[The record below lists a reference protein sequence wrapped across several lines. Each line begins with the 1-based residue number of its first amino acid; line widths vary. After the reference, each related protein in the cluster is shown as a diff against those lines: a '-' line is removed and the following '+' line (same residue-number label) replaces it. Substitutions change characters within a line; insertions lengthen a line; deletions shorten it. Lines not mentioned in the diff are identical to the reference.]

1 MCGIFGVVTAS
12 NAPPSEAQLRQSV
25 AAMTH
30 RGPDASHVHAEPG
43 LGLGHAR
50 LSLVDT
56 HARSNQPFWDASGR
70 YVLVFNGEIYNFRDL
85 RAELEAAGCSFQ
97 TSSDTEVLLQML
109 ITLGPEQTLPRL
121 NGMFAF
127 AFYDRSSDMLTLA
140 RDRFGM
146 KPLFYIET
154 ETEFL
159 FASEIKAFKPWRAL
173 HAQHAS
179 IHAYLM
185 KFGGPT
191 KGRTFYQGVTSLAP
205 GDMLQLKRGAGA
217 RTTPFFRVSDLID
230 ADEYARLRGLS
241 ATQIA
246 DRFDALMQQSVADH
260 AFADAKVGAF
270 CSGGVD
276 SSLIVSMAA
285 RQQSDIQLFHA
296 NVKGRWSEAEPARAL
311 AKHLGLDLH
320 AVEVEE
326 QDFLTSIPKVMRHY
340 ESPFTYHP
348 NCAPL
353 MMVAQ
358 LARDRGIKGLLS
370 GEGSDELFLGYP
382 WLGRRQITDL
392 YNTIKRVIGSGIRS
406 LPGLGPILNP
416 DQTGNSF
423 LVRDIMN
430 GREIVDD
437 LNAVTTAIAQH
448 RHARKDPKV
457 RWTLDY
463 LNYHLRTLLLRNDT
477 MGMAAS
483 IEARFPFL
491 GNELARF
498 GVNLPGRHK
507 LKLSPFVFEKA
518 HPFIRDKWVVRAV
531 ADRYV
536 PRQLS
541 QRLKIGFWTTVFQRL
556 DISDAFFETS
566 RLGDLL
572 SLSRQQ
578 LQALSAEASDDL
590 RLRLLHLDVWTRV
603 CLEDEAD
610 DRSMARLV
618 DHVRI
623 REDGAPRAR
632 KSRTRALAYPSAP
645 TS

>member
-1 MCGIFGVVTAS
+1 MCGIFGVLTAS
-12 NAPPSEAQLRQSV
+12 DVPPSEAKLRQSIESLS
-25 AAMTH
+25 H
-30 RGPDASHVHAEPG
+30 RGPDASVVHAEPG

-56 HARSNQPFWDASGR
+56 HARSNQPFWDETGR
-70 YVLVFNGEIYNFRDL
+70 YVLVFNGEIYNFRSL
-85 RAELEAAGCSFQ
+85 RAELEAAGHIFQ
-97 TSSDTEVLLQML
+97 TTSDTEVLLRML
-109 ITLGPEQTLPRL
+109 ISVGPEQTLPRL
-121 NGMFAF
+121 NGMYAF
-127 AFYDRSSDMLTLA
+127 AFYDRSSETLTLA

-146 KPLFYIET
+146 KPLFFIENDG
-154 ETEFL
+154 EFL
-159 FASEIKAFKPWRAL
+159 FASEIKAFKPWHAL
-173 HAQHAS
+173 HANHAS
-179 IHAYLM
+179 INAYLM

-191 KGRTFYQGVTSLAP
+191 KGRTFYQGIESLAP
-205 GDMLQLKRGAGA
+205 GDMLQVKRGGPS
-217 RTTPFFRVSDLID
+217 RTHRFFRVSDLID
-230 ADEYARLRGLS
+230 VDEHERLRGLS

-246 DRFDALMQQSVADH
+246 DQFDALMQQSVADH

-311 AKHLGLDLH
+311 ARHLGLELH
-320 AVEVEE
+320 AIDVEE

-340 ESPFTYHP
+340 EYPFTYHP

-353 MMVAQ
+353 MMIAQ
-358 LARDRGIKGLLS
+358 LARDRGVKGLLS

-382 WLGRRQITDL
+382 WLGRRQITDV
-392 YNTIKRVIGSGIRS
+392 YNTIKRVIGNGIRG

-423 LVRDIMN
+423 FVRDIMN

-437 LNAVTTAIAQH
+437 LNDVTAAISQYAHAQ
-448 RHARKDPKV
+448 KDPKV

-477 MGMAAS
+477 MGMAAR

-491 GNELARF
+491 GNDLTRF

-507 LKLSPFVFEKA
+507 LKTSPFVFEKA

-536 PRQLS
+536 PKSLS
-541 QRLKIGFWTTVFQRL
+541 QRIKIGFWTTVFQRL
-556 DISDAFFETS
+556 DISDAFFES
-566 RLGDLL
+566 SKLGDLM
-572 SLSRQQ
+572 SLSRKQVQ
-578 LQALSAEASDDL
+578 NLIGEASDDL
-590 RLRLLHLDVWTRV
+590 KLRMLHLDVWVRI

-610 DRSMARLV
+610 EISIARLV

-632 KSRTRALAYPSAP
+632 KSRPKAVAYPSAP
-645 TS
+645 T